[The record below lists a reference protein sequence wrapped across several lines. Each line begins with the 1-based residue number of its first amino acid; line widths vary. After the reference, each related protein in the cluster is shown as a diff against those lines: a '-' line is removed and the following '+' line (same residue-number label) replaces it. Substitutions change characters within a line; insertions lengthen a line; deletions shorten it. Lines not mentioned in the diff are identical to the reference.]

1 MLFFLPGGKLKITCA
16 PLENAV
22 THHAVK
28 AEKNRL
34 SAFTEKLSCSIVN
47 SDTHAL
53 CTFQ

>member
-1 MLFFLPGGKLKITCA
+1 MLFFPSGGKLKITCT

-22 THHAVK
+22 PHHAVK
-28 AEKNRL
+28 AEKNR
-34 SAFTEKLSCSIVN
+34 SGAFAEKLSCSIDN